1 MRFQL
6 DDGLNYLDRLKN
18 KTDSK
23 TVEELLKVSVSL
35 LVQNL
40 KNKRMLN
47 KARTSIPDA
56 LEEIRITEISRTLSL
71 REKVVTFLLCLLGFS
86 TIACISLFFFNG
98 FGLTNLS
105 DKAIMALTTAT
116 VSQVAALL
124 VIAVKFLFSKNR

>member
-6 DDGLNYLDRLKN
+6 DDVPNYLDRLKN

-86 TIACISLFFFNG
+86 TAACISLFFFNG

>member
-6 DDGLNYLDRLKN
+6 DDGSNYLDRLKD

-47 KARTSIPDA
+47 KARTFIPDA

-86 TIACISLFFFNG
+86 TAACISLFFFNG

-116 VSQVAALL
+116 ISQVAALL

>member
-6 DDGLNYLDRLKN
+6 DDGSNYLDRLKN

-86 TIACISLFFFNG
+86 TAACISLFFFNG